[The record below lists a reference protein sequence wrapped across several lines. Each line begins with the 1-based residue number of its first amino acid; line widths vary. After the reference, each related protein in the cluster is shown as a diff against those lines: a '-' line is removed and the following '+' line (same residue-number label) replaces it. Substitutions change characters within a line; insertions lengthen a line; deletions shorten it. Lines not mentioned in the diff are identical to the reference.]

1 MAGALIN
8 PKTIHE
14 GVAVEKTKAHLL
26 LLQNSLKTATNRPKS
41 VTSAINRAAYVVNIG
56 TLGNRLNGFRASLT
70 VAVECHRGLKSL
82 FSLIG
87 G

>member
-1 MAGALIN
+1 MAGASIN
-8 PKTIHE
+8 PKTIRE
-14 GVAVEKTKAHLL
+14 GIAVEKTDAPLL

-41 VTSAINRAAYVVNIG
+41 VTSAINRAAYVLNIG

-82 FSLIG
+82 FH
-87 G
+87 